1 MPFTGQHS
9 LQIRT
14 QIIKLCSGTFPHI
27 KLRFV
32 FRPSLRL
39 AHFFPFK
46 GRVPKSLKSC
56 VVYSFKCQRCS
67 SLYIGQTCRLLHTRI
82 SDHLGISAIT
92 GKKRVNPAPTSILLH
107 ERDTGHPVSPHDLN
121 VLSSSTSSL
130 ELLIRE
136 TLLIRKF
143 NPSLNAN
150 LGSFPLS
157 ILDYAYFVC
166 FLTVSCLLFVI
177 SQWQSVTSLLL
188 SLLHTSSH
196 TPVMLTSPL

>member
-1 MPFTGQHS
+1 MIHLPAPKVSRAPKRILYFCLPFTGQHS
-9 LQIRT
+9 LQILT
-14 QIIKLCSGTFPHI
+14 QISKLCSGTFPHI

-92 GKKRVNPAPTSILLH
+92 GKKRVNPAPTSILSH
-107 ERDTGHPVSPHDLN
+107 ERDTGHPVSPRDFN
-121 VLSSSTSSL
+121 VLSSCTNNS

-157 ILDYAYFVC
+157 
-166 FLTVSCLLFVI
+166 LF
-177 SQWQSVTSLLL
+177 
-188 SLLHTSSH
+188 
-196 TPVMLTSPL
+196 